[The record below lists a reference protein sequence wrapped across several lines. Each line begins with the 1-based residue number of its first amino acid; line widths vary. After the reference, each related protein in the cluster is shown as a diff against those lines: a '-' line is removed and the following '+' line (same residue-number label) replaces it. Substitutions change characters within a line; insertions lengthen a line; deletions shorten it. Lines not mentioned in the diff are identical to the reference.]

1 MADPITT
8 FRLGNAEKL
17 IFYKEGHY
25 NADLDGKYSGGSVVD
40 NFVLNYENAE
50 FKHDVSEIAIP
61 QKTGTRVPQKREKY
75 SGRKFSTLT
84 VSGFVNNTN
93 MTNLAYAFFMG
104 DQSEHDESKDTHVY
118 VLLDANLDVPI
129 SFEVHRRYSNE
140 TEDSIYPADT
150 MKGAI
155 CTSLKIAMEDGGR
168 WTYEAEFRGLPFV
181 QEANVYVA
189 TAGGPAAYSTLVVP
203 VGTPA
208 LAGNTGTCTIGLIA
222 AGDISVEVSSWDI
235 TMSHSFISDT
245 ATFVN
250 SNTRQR
256 EALMSPTLDATFNY
270 LYDSASAKQID
281 DTDFYDQLAVGAV
294 LSIANMVAHI
304 LVSCEGQITDMTK
317 SDPDRDVYMVSGSMS
332 ISAASSSDTAIAIV
346 TVD

>member
-1 MADPITT
+1 MATPITT

-17 IFYKEGHY
+17 IFYKEGTY

-93 MTNLAYAFFMG
+93 MDNLADAFFMG
-104 DQSEHDESKDTHVY
+104 NNETAHNYE
-118 VLLDANLDVPI
+118 LLDANLDAPI

-203 VGTPA
+203 VGVPA
-208 LAGNTGTCTIGLIA
+208 LAGNTGTCTIGLST
-222 AGDISVEVSSWDI
+222 AGNISVEVSSWDI

-281 DTDFYDQLAVGAV
+281 DTDFYDQLSAGAI
-294 LSIANMVAHI
+294 LSIADTIVAI
-304 LVSCEGQITDMTK
+304 TITAEGQITDMTK

-332 ISAASSSDTAIAIV
+332 ISANPSSTAISITTSV
-346 TVD
+346 